1 MSAATAAEKAAVMAA
16 MAAYSA
22 SFRAAQT
29 AMSVAPAAM
38 GVAPVATGIA
48 PVAGTIHSTDIMELI
63 RLETE
68 VDQARFDRL
77 SASPLAHPINPP
89 IAADIAARRAWA
101 DEMNLPHELKFSRHI
116 PFLAFETLEDSAL
129 YRLRWGG
136 PT

>member
-1 MSAATAAEKAAVMAA
+1 MSAAATATATQAA

-48 PVAGTIHSTDIMELI
+48 PVAGTIHSTDIMELV

-68 VDQARFDRL
+68 VEQARFDRL
-77 SASPLAHPINPP
+77 SASPMAHPIIPP
-89 IAADIAARRAWA
+89 IAADFAARRAWA
-101 DEMNLPHELKFSRHI
+101 DDMNLPNELKFSRHL
-116 PFLAFETLEDSAL
+116 PFLVFETLEGSAL
-129 YRLRWGG
+129 YRLRWGA
-136 PT
+136 PS